1 MNTLERTGR
10 CIICRQDN
18 VVLSD
23 EHIIP
28 KSLGGVSHCYQ
39 VCKDCNSIL
48 GDHVDVGLVES
59 PLSRLE
65 RYTKKLKG
73 QSNTIPNPFD
83 GTYTDDKGNKMRL
96 ELIDGKFVPHLIPEV
111 NVDAAAGT
119 FSVAI
124 DVRDQKQLDSII
136 NKVAKRNGFKLKGRG
151 QQQIGKI
158 DNPSISIEHQISL
171 NEIKMGLL
179 KIAYETTIEFLPTYY
194 DDPKAEIISSILHDC
209 AFDRLGEVQ
218 MSDGF
223 YDVFKSAFASVI
235 DFSKENRHFVF
246 LLNIDGRLISYIKLF
261 NLYSI
266 AVEMSEKSYPDAGLG
281 LVLINDLEE
290 KKEYR
295 FTMEELVAIA
305 VAQTSLGLSF
315 KESVPSSVQGFYSSL
330 DKKNIVF
337 DAAGRPLCV
346 LDDLL
351 ISLPDANVSETA
363 VIDNEFTTQYTIPSG
378 YYLLGAP
385 SKILLPLAAVSVTSH
400 IKKF

>member
-1 MNTLERTGR
+1 MNLTPHTGR

-59 PLSRLE
+59 PLTRYE
-65 RYTKKLKG
+65 RYSKKLKG

-96 ELIDGKFVPHLIPEV
+96 ELIDGTFVPHLIPDV
-111 NVDAAAGT
+111 NIDAAAGT
-119 FSVAI
+119 FSVAV
-124 DVRDQKQLDSII
+124 DARDKKQINSIVS
-136 NKVAKRNGFKLKGRG
+136 KVAQRNGFKLYGSGSQK
-151 QQQIGKI
+151 IGKI
-158 DNPSISIEHQISL
+158 EHPSISIEHVISL

-179 KIAYETTIEFLPTYY
+179 KIAYETTIELLSAYY
-194 DDPKAEIISSILHDC
+194 DDPMALTISTILHDN
-209 AFDRLGEVQ
+209 AVERIEEIK

-223 YDVFKSAFASVI
+223 TDVFKSVFASVI
-235 DFSKENRHFVF
+235 DFTKENRHFVF
-246 LLNIDGRLISYIKLF
+246 IMNIDGKLVSYIKLF

-266 AVEMSEKSYPDAGLG
+266 AVIMSDKAYPDVGFG
-281 LVLINDLEE
+281 LVLINDIEQ

-295 FTMEELVAIA
+295 LAMEELIA
-305 VAQTSLGLSF
+305 MAVKQ
-315 KESVPSSVQGFYSSL
+315 ESYQFHFQGAVPPTVKGYYETP
-330 DKKNIVF
+330 DKQKIVF
-337 DAAGRPLCV
+337 NASGQPICV

-351 ISLPDANVSETA
+351 LSLPENNVKETSVVNDA
-363 VIDNEFTTQYTIPSG
+363 FTTVHTIPEG
-378 YYLLGAP
+378 FFLLGAP
-385 SKILLPLAAVSVTSH
+385 LKELLPLSAVTVTSH
-400 IKKF
+400 INKF